1 MDFYIL
7 VTCTWLACT
16 PMYGYPAHMTKAE
29 CELIAKGLDELDD
42 VSCLRESNYLIAKKH
57 DL

>member
-1 MDFYIL
+1 MDFYTL
-7 VTCTWLACT
+7 VTCAWWACT

-29 CELIAKGLDELDD
+29 CELIAKGLDE
-42 VSCLRESNYLIAKKH
+42 VSCLRENDWLIAKKH